1 MDNPIISNSFYSSFG
16 YLASSNR
23 TSFEQ
28 MMMTEKKI
36 KDGFLGEKQINVP
49 REIVVNRL
57 SKKKFIDSLFITHIG
72 YFPKAKFHY
81 RERQYGCPDN
91 ILIYCVE
98 GKGHYQTAT
107 KSFTLNANQFMIL
120 PPGKFHI
127 YQADLQNPWSIYWVH
142 FSGHKVKQLNEW
154 MKTEDYEQPT
164 DIEYNKKLIDQWF
177 EIYNALA
184 SGYSDNNLAFA
195 NLSLYRFLT
204 FFLCQPD
211 LVQANLQLNLIEESI
226 SYMRDNIGKI
236 LTVEDFAKHLNLSE
250 SHFSS
255 LFRNKIRTSPIDY
268 FIKLKI
274 HYACQLLSQTDLRIS
289 QIADKI
295 GYDDSFYFSR
305 LFKKINGKSP
315 RAYRTAI
322 GQKKN

>member
-1 MDNPIISNSFYSSFG
+1 MP
-16 YLASSNR
+16 
-23 TSFEQ
+23 
-28 MMMTEKKI
+28 EKKI

-98 GKGHYQTAT
+98 GRGHYQTAT
-107 KSFTLNANQFMIL
+107 RSYTLNANQFMIL

-127 YQADLQNPWSIYWVH
+127 YQADLHYPWSIYWVH

-154 MKTEDYEQPT
+154 MHTEDYEQPT
-164 DIEYNKKLIDQWF
+164 GIEYNKKIIDQWF

-195 NLSLYRFLT
+195 NLCLYKFLA
-204 FFLCQPD
+204 FFLCHP
-211 LVQANLQLNLIEESI
+211 NLIPANILPDPVGESI
-226 SYMRDNIGKI
+226 AYMRANIDKT
-236 LTVEDFAKHLNLSE
+236 LTVYNFAECIKLSG
-250 SHFSS
+250 SHYSS
-255 LFRNKIRTSPIDY
+255 LFRKKTGASPMDY
-268 FIKLKI
+268 FIQLKI
-274 HYACQLLSQTDLRIS
+274 QHACQLLSQTDLRIS
-289 QIADKI
+289 EIADKI

-315 RAYRTAI
+315 KAYRTTMKE
-322 GQKKN
+322 KKESLQPVSKFRK

>member
-1 MDNPIISNSFYSSFG
+1 MP
-16 YLASSNR
+16 
-23 TSFEQ
+23 
-28 MMMTEKKI
+28 EKKI

-98 GKGHYQTAT
+98 GRGHYQTAT
-107 KSFTLNANQFMIL
+107 KSYTLNANQFIIL

-127 YQADLQNPWSIYWVH
+127 YQADLHHPWSIYWVH

-154 MKTEDYEQPT
+154 MHTEDYEQPT
-164 DIEYNKKLIDQWF
+164 GIEYNKKIIDQWF

-195 NLSLYRFLT
+195 NLCLYRFLT
-204 FFLCQPD
+204 FFLCQPN
-211 LVQANLQLNLIEESI
+211 LIQANLKTDPIEESI
-226 SYMRDNIGKI
+226 SYMRANIEKT
-236 LTVEDFAKHLNLSE
+236 LSVDDFAERLKLSG
-250 SHFSS
+250 SHYSS
-255 LFRNKIRTSPIDY
+255 LFRKKIGASPIDY

-274 HYACQLLSQTDLRIS
+274 QYACQLLSQTDLRIS
-289 QIADKI
+289 EIADKI

-315 RAYRTAI
+315 KAYRTAVNE
-322 GQKKN
+322 KKNRGNQLVNSENKINPFY